1 VSLGNDT
8 PSLSLPRKRGRVGV
22 GTARRTFLLLAVL
35 LALATGIGNAESSRD
50 QLRRLVEKCL
60 GTERASDCPALVAD
74 QDPADEASCKKT
86 TQIWERSADFVVI
99 RDLKECGCPSS
110 FRHGLAMPLTYV
122 SGVEAEEPPEGI
134 WQFAWDAGRKRFA
147 DPATVALAV
156 NSRLQRSQDQLHVH
170 IVELA
175 DGARSRFP
183 PGHSANLADLSHV
196 WAEARAL
203 AREKNLQDYGVLV
216 TRAPGNGF
224 TLLITEGDFAHS
236 PEGLYTRYRCH

>member
-1 VSLGNDT
+1 MRSSPLKFALLVSL
-8 PSLSLPRKRGRVGV
+8 
-22 GTARRTFLLLAVL
+22 L
-35 LALATGIGNAESSRD
+35 LALAAGIGNAESSRD
-50 QLRRLVEKCL
+50 QLRRLVERCL
-60 GTERASDCPALVAD
+60 GPERASDCPALATD
-74 QDPADEASCKKT
+74 RDPADEASCKKT
-86 TQIWERSADFVVI
+86 TQIWERNADFVVI

-110 FRHGLAMPLTYV
+110 FRHGLAMTLTYV
-122 SGVEAEEPPEGI
+122 SGVEAEDLPEGI

-147 DPATVALAV
+147 DPSAVALAV

-175 DGARSRFP
+175 DGVRSRFP
-183 PGHSANLADLSHV
+183 AGYSANLADLSRV

-203 AREKNLQDYGVLV
+203 ARERNLQDYGVLV

-224 TLLITEGDFAHS
+224 TLLVTEGDRLHS

>member
-1 VSLGNDT
+1 VSLGDDT
-8 PSLSLPRKRGRVGV
+8 PTLSLPRTRGRVGV
-22 GTARRTFLLLAVL
+22 GAPRRTFLLLPVL
-35 LALATGIGNAESSRD
+35 LALATSVGNAESSRD
-50 QLRRLVEKCL
+50 QLHRLVEQCL
-60 GTERASDCPALVAD
+60 GPERASDCPALVAD
-74 QDPADEASCKKT
+74 RDPADEASCKKT
-86 TQIWERSADFVVI
+86 TQIWERNADFVVI

-122 SGVEAEEPPEGI
+122 SGIEADDLPEGI
-134 WQFAWDAGRKRFA
+134 WQFAWNAARGRFA
-147 DPATVALAV
+147 DSATVALAV

-183 PGHSANLADLSHV
+183 TGYSANLADLSRV
-196 WAEARAL
+196 WAEAKAL

-224 TLLITEGDFAHS
+224 TLLITEGDRWHS
-236 PEGLYTRYRCH
+236 PEGLYTRYRCQ